1 MSEKIKL
8 KPSEVWDY
16 YSKNRLSLMCSD
28 YEIASN
34 DEYGVSILLSVDNSF
49 AVTSDALVVRV
60 ELDTY
65 VADIEHIVS
74 EFDCE
79 NVISDIYDKYLT
91 SKVIDTIEDD
101 SDEPELT
108 EEEIIEARE
117 EELTS
122 AISDLLDVIT
132 DGESNEIEPDDIEDI
147 KEHILEYI
155 YRKHNIDIYRP
166 MFLVFD
172 DETESYE
179 EYPYDS
185 LDFEDKNNPI
195 YMK

>member
-16 YSKNRLSLMCSD
+16 YNKNRLSLRCSD

-49 AVTSDALVVRV
+49 AVTPDALVVRV

-91 SKVIDTIEDD
+91 SKVIDAIEDD

-122 AISDLLDVIT
+122 AIGDLLDVIT

-147 KEHILEYI
+147 KEHVLEYI

-172 DETESYE
+172 DGTESYE
-179 EYPYDS
+179 EYPYGS
-185 LDFEDKNNPI
+185 LDFEDKDNPI

>member
-8 KPSEVWDY
+8 RPSEVWDY
-16 YSKNRLSLMCSD
+16 YNNNRLSLMCSD

-34 DEYGVSILLSVDNSF
+34 DEYGVSILLSVDSWMSG
-49 AVTSDALVVRV
+49 APVVRV

-74 EFDCE
+74 ESDCE
-79 NVISDIYDKYLT
+79 SVVSDIYDKYLT

-132 DGESNEIEPDDIEDI
+132 DGGANEIEPDDIEDI
-147 KEHILEYI
+147 KEHVLEYI